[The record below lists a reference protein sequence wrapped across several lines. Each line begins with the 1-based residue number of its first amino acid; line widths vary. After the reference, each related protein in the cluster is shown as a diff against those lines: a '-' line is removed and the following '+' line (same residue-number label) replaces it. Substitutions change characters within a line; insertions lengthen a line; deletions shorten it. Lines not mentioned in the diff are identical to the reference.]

1 MEKIKV
7 NDIEKEVK
15 KIKKAIEGF
24 GRMDEGAIENLGKEG
39 FEFKYLGTGWNSNIR
54 SMEINIVDTRMNKIY
69 KNDNLFLA
77 VGICCEKYGK
87 GSLYRAY
94 VKEIED
100 TENFTEE
107 QVEELRKRL

>member
-15 KIKKAIEGF
+15 KIKKCVEGF
-24 GRMDEGAIENLGKEG
+24 RRMDDEAIENLEREE
-39 FEFKYLGTGWNSNIR
+39 FEFTYLGTGFNSYIN
-54 SMEINIVDTRMNKIY
+54 SMRIDIIDTRKNKIY

-77 VGICCEKYGK
+77 IGICSEKYGK

-94 VKEIED
+94 TKEIEG
-100 TENFTEE
+100 TENFNEE
-107 QVEELRKRL
+107 QVEDLRKRL

>member
-7 NDIEKEVK
+7 NDIETEVK
-15 KIKKAIEGF
+15 KIKKAVEGF
-24 GRMDEGAIENLGKEG
+24 TRMDKGAIENLENEG
-39 FEFKYLGTGWNSNIR
+39 FEFMYLGTGCNSNIH

-69 KNDNLFLA
+69 KNKNLFLA
-77 VGICCEKYGK
+77 VGICCEKYGS

-94 VKEIED
+94 TKEID
-100 TENFTEE
+100 GTESFTNH

>member
-24 GRMDEGAIENLGKEG
+24 RRMDKETIENLEREG
-39 FEFKYLGTGWNSNIR
+39 FEFKYLGTGWNSYIN
-54 SMEINIVDTRMNKIY
+54 SMKIDIIDTRMNKIY
-69 KNDNLFLA
+69 KNKNLFLS
-77 VGICCEKYGK
+77 VGICSEKYGK
-87 GSLYRAY
+87 GSLFRAY
-94 VKEIED
+94 AKEIEG
-100 TENFTEE
+100 TEDFTEE